1 MRKILRKL
9 PALLLLIIFIF
20 PAITVKAAMPDINGS
35 AAIAFDMET
44 DELIYT
50 KDIDRKVYPASITK
64 LLTALVFSDHYSSKK
79 TEYLLYPQEGKLVVP
94 FAIYWNLRNIP
105 VGTEISADDIM
116 HALLLESYNDAS
128 TVIALNISETEADF
142 VKLMND
148 KAKEL
153 GMMNSNFVTSN
164 GLHDDNHYTT
174 AYDLMLLLKASYND
188 PWIREVSEKQSYEMK
203 SKTETL
209 GLLENRNKHVGL
221 LGNIMGKT
229 GFTGQAGRC
238 FAGVYER
245 DGKVIGN
252 IILDSTDDG
261 VNLLVFEE
269 TEKMVNA
276 AFKEEKIIK
285 LSKSQEVGVITVSY
299 RPYKIIGPTKEIE
312 IPVKSAD
319 TISYYGNDVNLSET
333 ELKLTY
339 LDLSSEAIKE
349 NTVVGTAT
357 VDERLITKN
366 VSLVSTVDVN
376 DKILKTHLFSYIL
389 IAFFSIAFVVLILV
403 VSINKRNKKIAR
415 RRRIESARR
424 SNKYV
429 DDSRRNRF
437 K

>member
-1 MRKILRKL
+1 MRNTLRKI
-9 PALLLLIIFIF
+9 PALLLLIIFLF
-20 PAITVKAAMPDINGS
+20 PVITVKAAMPEINGS

-44 DELIYT
+44 EELIYT
-50 KDIDRKVYPASITK
+50 KDIDKKVYPASITK

-79 TEYLLYPQEGKLVVP
+79 TEYMLYPQEGKLVTP
-94 FAIYWNLRNIP
+94 FAIYWNLKNIP

-116 HALLLESYNDAS
+116 HALLLESYNDSS

-153 GMMNSNFVTSN
+153 GMLNSNFVTTN
-164 GLHDDNHYTT
+164 GLHDDNHFTT
-174 AYDLMLLLKASYND
+174 AYDIMLLLKASYND
-188 PWIREVSEKQSYEMK
+188 PWIREVSMKQSYEMR
-203 SKTETL
+203 SKNQTL
-209 GLLENRNKHVGL
+209 GLLENRNKHIGL

-229 GFTGQAGRC
+229 GFTDEAGRC

-245 DGKVIGN
+245 DGKIIGN
-252 IILDSTDDG
+252 IILDSFNDG
-261 VNLLVFEE
+261 VNLQVFEE
-269 TEKMVNA
+269 TEDMVNA
-276 AFKEEKIIK
+276 AFKEEKVIK
-285 LSKSQEVGVITVSY
+285 LSKSQEVGVITVAY

-312 IPVKSAD
+312 VPVKSAD
-319 TISYYGNDVNLSET
+319 TISYYGNDVNMSES

-339 LDLSSEAIKE
+339 LDLSSDAIKE

-357 VDERLITKN
+357 VAERLVTKN

-403 VSINKRNKKIAR
+403 GTINKRNKKIAR

-429 DDSRRNRF
+429 DDSRGKRF

>member
-20 PAITVKAAMPDINGS
+20 PAITVKADMPEINGS
-35 AAIAFDMET
+35 AAIAFDMDT

-50 KDIDRKVYPASITK
+50 KDIDKKVYPASITK

-79 TEYLLYPQEGKLVVP
+79 TEYLIYPQEGKLVTP

-188 PWIREVSEKQSYEMK
+188 PWIREVSMKQSYEMK

-209 GLLENRNKHVGL
+209 GLLENRNKHIGL

-252 IILDSTDDG
+252 IILDSVDDG

-276 AFKEEKIIK
+276 AYKEEKVIK

-299 RPYKIIGPTKEIE
+299 RPYKIVGPTKEIE

-333 ELKLTY
+333 ELRLTY
-339 LDLSSEAIKE
+339 LDLSSDAIKE
-349 NTVVGTAT
+349 NTIVGTAT
-357 VDERLITKN
+357 VNERLVTKN

-389 IAFFSIAFVVLILV
+389 IAFFSISFVILV
-403 VSINKRNKKIAR
+403 LVVTINKRNKKIAR

-429 DDSRRNRF
+429 DDPRRNRF

>member
-1 MRKILRKL
+1 
-9 PALLLLIIFIF
+9 
-20 PAITVKAAMPDINGS
+20 MPEINGS

-64 LLTALVFSDHYSSKK
+64 LLTALVLSDHYSSKK
-79 TEYLLYPQEGKLVVP
+79 TEYLLYPQEGKLVTP
-94 FAIYWNLRNIP
+94 YAIYWNLRNIP

-116 HALLLESYNDAS
+116 HALLLESFNDAS

-188 PWIREVSEKQSYEMK
+188 PWIREVSMKQSYEMK

-209 GLLENRNKHVGL
+209 GLLENRNKHIGL

-252 IILDSTDDG
+252 IILDSADDG
-261 VNLLVFEE
+261 VNLQVFEE
-269 TEKMVNA
+269 TEMMVNA
-276 AFKEEKIIK
+276 AYKEEKVIK

-299 RPYKIIGPTKEIE
+299 RPYKIVGPTKEIE
-312 IPVKSAD
+312 VPVKSAD

-357 VDERLITKN
+357 VNERLITKN

-389 IAFFSIAFVVLILV
+389 IVFFSIAFVVLVLAYTI
-403 VSINKRNKKIAR
+403 SKRNKKIAR

-437 K
+437 R

>member
-20 PAITVKAAMPDINGS
+20 PAITVKADMPEINGS

-79 TEYLLYPQEGKLVVP
+79 TEYLLYPQEGKLVTP
-94 FAIYWNLRNIP
+94 YAIYWNLRNIP

-116 HALLLESYNDAS
+116 HALLLESFNDAS

-188 PWIREVSEKQSYEMK
+188 PWIREVSMKQSYEMK

-209 GLLENRNKHVGL
+209 GLLENRNKHIGL

-252 IILDSTDDG
+252 IILDSADDG
-261 VNLLVFEE
+261 VNLQVFEE
-269 TEKMVNA
+269 TEMMVNA
-276 AFKEEKIIK
+276 AYKEEKVIK

-299 RPYKIIGPTKEIE
+299 RPYKIVGPTKEIE
-312 IPVKSAD
+312 VPVKSAD

-357 VDERLITKN
+357 VNERLITKN

-389 IAFFSIAFVVLILV
+389 IVFFSIAFVVLVLAYTI
-403 VSINKRNKKIAR
+403 SKRNKKIAR

-437 K
+437 R

>member
-20 PAITVKAAMPDINGS
+20 PAITVKADMPEINGS

-64 LLTALVFSDHYSSKK
+64 LLTALVFSDYYSSKK
-79 TEYLLYPQEGKLVVP
+79 TEYLIYPQEGKLVIP

-142 VKLMND
+142 VKLMNE

-174 AYDLMLLLKASYND
+174 AYDLMLLLKASYSD
-188 PWIREVSEKQSYEMK
+188 PWIREVSMKQSYEMK

-209 GLLENRNKHVGL
+209 GMLENRNKHIGL

-229 GFTGQAGRC
+229 GFTGEAGRC

-252 IILDSTDDG
+252 IILDSTNDG
-261 VNLLVFEE
+261 VNLQVFEE
-269 TEKMVNA
+269 TEAMVNA
-276 AFKEEKIIK
+276 AFKEEKVIK

-299 RPYKIIGPTKEIE
+299 RPYKIVGPTKEIE
-312 IPVKSAD
+312 VPVKSAD

-333 ELKLTY
+333 ELRLTY

-357 VDERLITKN
+357 VNERLVTKN

-389 IAFFSIAFVVLILV
+389 IAFFSIAFVVLVLV
-403 VSINKRNKKIAR
+403 YTISKRNKKIAR
-415 RRRIESARR
+415 KRRIESARR

-429 DDSRRNRF
+429 DDSRRSRF

>member
-1 MRKILRKL
+1 MRKILRKI
-9 PALLLLIIFIF
+9 PALLLLIIFML
-20 PAITVKAAMPDINGS
+20 PALTVKADMPEINGS
-35 AAIAFDMET
+35 AAIAFDLET

-50 KDIDRKVYPASITK
+50 KDIDKRVYPASITK
-64 LLTALVFSDHYSSKK
+64 LLTALVFSDYYSSKK

-94 FAIYWNLRNIP
+94 FAIYWNLKNIA

-116 HALLLESYNDAS
+116 HALLLESFNDAS
-128 TVIALNISETEADF
+128 TVIALNISETEAEF
-142 VKLMND
+142 VKLMNA

-153 GMMNSNFVTSN
+153 GMVNSNFVTSN

-188 PWIREVSEKQSYEMK
+188 PWIREVSMKQSYEMK
-203 SKTETL
+203 SKNETL
-209 GLLENRNKHVGL
+209 GLLENRNKHIGL

-245 DGKVIGN
+245 DGKIIGN
-252 IILDSTDDG
+252 VILDSADDG
-261 VNLLVFEE
+261 VNLQVFQE
-269 TEKMVNA
+269 TEAMVNA
-276 AFKEEKIIK
+276 AFTEEKVIK
-285 LSKSQEVGVITVSY
+285 LSKSEEVGVITVSY
-299 RPYKIIGPTKEIE
+299 KPYKILGPTKEIE
-312 IPVKSAD
+312 VPVKSAD

-339 LDLSSEAIKE
+339 LDLTPEAIKE
-349 NTVVGTAT
+349 NTVVGNAT
-357 VDERLITKN
+357 VEERLVTKN
-366 VSLVSTVDVN
+366 VNLVSTVDVN

-389 IAFFSIAFVVLILV
+389 IAFFTITFVVLVLYV
-403 VSINKRNKKIAR
+403 TINNRRKKIAR

-429 DDSRRNRF
+429 DDSKRNRF

>member
-1 MRKILRKL
+1 MRKTSRKI
-9 PALLLLIIFIF
+9 PILLLLIIFIF
-20 PAITVKAAMPDINGS
+20 PAITVKADMPEINGS
-35 AAIAFDMET
+35 AAIAFDLET
-44 DELIYT
+44 DEMIYT
-50 KDIDRKVYPASITK
+50 KDIDKKVYPASITK

-79 TEYLLYPQEGKLVVP
+79 TEYMLYPQEGKLVVP
-94 FAIYWNLRNIP
+94 FAIYWNLKNIP

-188 PWIREVSEKQSYEMK
+188 PWIREVSMKQSYEMR

-209 GLLENRNKHVGL
+209 GLLENRNKHIGL

-229 GFTGQAGRC
+229 GYTGQAGRC

-252 IILDSTDDG
+252 IILDSVDDG
-261 VNLLVFEE
+261 VNLQVFEE
-269 TEKMVNA
+269 TEMMVNA
-276 AFKEEKIIK
+276 AFKEEKVIK

-299 RPYKIIGPTKEIE
+299 RPYKIVGPTKEIE
-312 IPVKSAD
+312 VPVKSAD

-357 VDERLITKN
+357 VEERLVTKN
-366 VSLVSTVDVN
+366 VSLVSTVDVE

-389 IAFFSIAFVVLILV
+389 IAFLSIAFVVLILIV
-403 VSINKRNKKIAR
+403 TINKRNKKIAR
-415 RRRIESARR
+415 RRRLESARR

>member
-1 MRKILRKL
+1 MRKILRKI
-9 PALLLLIIFIF
+9 PALLLLIIFMF
-20 PAITVKAAMPDINGS
+20 PALTVKADMPEINGS
-35 AAIAFDMET
+35 AAIAFDVET

-50 KDIDRKVYPASITK
+50 KDIDKRVYPASITK
-64 LLTALVFSDHYSSKK
+64 LLTALVFSDYYSSKK
-79 TEYLLYPQEGKLVVP
+79 TEYMLYPQEGKLVVP
-94 FAIYWNLRNIP
+94 FAIYWNLKNIA

-116 HALLLESYNDAS
+116 HALLLESFNDAS
-128 TVIALNISETEADF
+128 TVIALNISETEAEF
-142 VKLMND
+142 VKLMNA

-153 GMMNSNFVTSN
+153 GMMNSNFVTTN

-188 PWIREVSEKQSYEMK
+188 PWIREVSMKQSYEMK
-203 SKTETL
+203 SKNETL
-209 GLLENRNKHVGL
+209 GLLENRNKHIGL

-229 GFTGQAGRC
+229 GFTSQAGRC

-245 DGKVIGN
+245 DGKIIGN
-252 IILDSTDDG
+252 VILDSADDG
-261 VNLLVFEE
+261 VNLQVFQE
-269 TEKMVNA
+269 TEAMVNA
-276 AFKEEKIIK
+276 AFKEEKVIK
-285 LSKSQEVGVITVSY
+285 LSKSEEVGVITVSY
-299 RPYKIIGPTKEIE
+299 KPYKILGPTKEIE
-312 IPVKSAD
+312 VPVKSAD

-339 LDLSSEAIKE
+339 LDLTSESIKE
-349 NTVVGTAT
+349 NTVVGNAT
-357 VDERLITKN
+357 VEERLVTKN

-389 IAFFSIAFVVLILV
+389 IAFFTVSFVVLVLYV
-403 VSINKRNKKIAR
+403 TINNRRKKIAR

-429 DDSRRNRF
+429 DDSKRNRF